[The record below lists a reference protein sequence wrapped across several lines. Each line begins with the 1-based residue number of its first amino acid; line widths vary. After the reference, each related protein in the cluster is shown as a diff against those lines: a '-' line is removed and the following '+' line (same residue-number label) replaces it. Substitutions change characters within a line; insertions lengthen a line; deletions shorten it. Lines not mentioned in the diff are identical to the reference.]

1 MKKISN
7 QDIIRLAEI
16 KSYFLDPPYTFKIHS
31 YAMPQVEEALG
42 ILRQYTFISP
52 VIITQMEDLQA
63 LLLQSEH
70 DANATREQMRSF
82 AVLLNRVNR

>member
-42 ILRQYTFISP
+42 ILRKYTFISP
-52 VIITQMEDLQA
+52 VILTQMEDLQV